1 VRREEKRASRERLR
15 SEKYLRLWHSLQR
28 ECRAGRRPMENK
40 RIPGLV
46 HNAKYKETRG
56 SSTVRQEQEAAT
68 HLAF

>member
-1 VRREEKRASRERLR
+1 
-15 SEKYLRLWHSLQR
+15 
-28 ECRAGRRPMENK
+28 MENK

-46 HNAKYKETRG
+46 HNAKYRETRG